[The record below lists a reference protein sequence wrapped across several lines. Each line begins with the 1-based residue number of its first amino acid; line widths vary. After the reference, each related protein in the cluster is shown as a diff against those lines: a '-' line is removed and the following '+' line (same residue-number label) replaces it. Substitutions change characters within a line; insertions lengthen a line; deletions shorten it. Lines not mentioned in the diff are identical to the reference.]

1 VPSALSSPRLRRI
14 LAAYTVNRLGSWIGL
29 VALSLAVF
37 AHTHSSL
44 AVAALLLAW
53 QALPAFLVPAVVA
66 RVEASARRS
75 ELSALY
81 LFEAV
86 VTAALAVL
94 LWHFSLPVLLFL
106 AVLDGT
112 AALASNA
119 LLRAEVA
126 RVARED
132 VAQRARHAL
141 ADEQSALAHDAERQA
156 NAALNVCFSVSF
168 VVGPVIGGVITA
180 AAGAPAALLIDVA
193 SFVICA
199 VLLLDLHPHVEQAG
213 ADSVRAR
220 LRAAWMHIR
229 ATPILLTLLF
239 AQAIA
244 LVFIQAAGPIEVVYV
259 KSTLHGGDRG
269 YGLFVTAWGAGVVLA
284 SLLFAR
290 SPRRGL
296 VTMLVA
302 GILALGAA
310 FVGIS
315 LAPTLALA
323 CAGAFMGGVGNGLVL
338 PALISL
344 VQRLTPQDLHGRL
357 MGAVESI
364 MALSL
369 AIALPLG
376 GVLVAISSTRT
387 AFLLIGLGALASTF
401 AFVRV
406 GVLERRAGTDAALDV
421 ATATHAP
428 R

>member
-29 VALSLAVF
+29 IALSLAVF

-53 QALPAFLVPAVVA
+53 QALPAFLVPAVIA

-94 LWHFSLPVLLFL
+94 LWHFSLPVVLFL

-126 RVARED
+126 RVAREE
-132 VAQRARHAL
+132 VAQHEHQAL
-141 ADEQSALAHDAERQA
+141 AEEPSALEHDAERQA
-156 NAALNVCFSVSF
+156 NAALNVCFSVAF

-180 AAGAPAALLIDVA
+180 AAGAPAALFIDVA
-193 SFVICA
+193 SFAICA

-213 ADSVRAR
+213 ADSVGAR
-220 LRAAWMHIR
+220 LRVAWMHIR
-229 ATPILLTLLF
+229 GTPTLLTLLF

-269 YGLFVTAWGAGVVLA
+269 YGLFVTAWGAGAVLA
-284 SLLFAR
+284 SVLFAR

-296 VTMLVA
+296 SATLVA

-315 LAPTLALA
+315 LAPSLALA
-323 CAGAFMGGVGNGLVL
+323 CAAAFLGGAGNGLVL

-344 VQRLTPQDLHGRL
+344 VQRLTPQELHGRM

-364 MALSL
+364 TALSL

-387 AFLLIGLGALASTF
+387 AFLVIGLGALASTV

-406 GVLERRAGTDAALDV
+406 GVLERRAGPDAVLDV
-421 ATATHAP
+421 ATAVNSS